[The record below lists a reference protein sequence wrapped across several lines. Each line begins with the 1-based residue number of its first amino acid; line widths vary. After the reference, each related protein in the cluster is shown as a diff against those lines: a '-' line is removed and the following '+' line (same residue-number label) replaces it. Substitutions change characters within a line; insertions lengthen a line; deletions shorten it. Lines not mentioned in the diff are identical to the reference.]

1 MSKVNHLVVNGCSYM
16 EAYSA
21 GLGYWDLAEQLG
33 LDTCESLAIGG
44 SANTRIIR
52 TTLKHSYQTVQPTL
66 YVLGMTFLSRLEIP
80 ILENQSEFEGRWTN
94 PQNQLF
100 AKDWQYGWGQAETN
114 QFVTLKLNSEM
125 YSILDRVE
133 DLMYKILSMISDLHA
148 RGHRVLVYQQADP
161 LYQEYLDDPRL
172 ALFKSTPTIVDG
184 YRWRAVSWQLSNGVP
199 PTDYGANLIHDVP
212 DDIKHPRAGHHQ
224 KLNEFLVDYICE
236 NSILDNKQ

>member
-1 MSKVNHLVVNGCSYM
+1 MDKVNHLVVNGCSYM
-16 EAYSA
+16 EAYA
-21 GLGYWDLAEQLG
+21 LGVGHWDLADQLG
-33 LDTCESLAIGG
+33 MVASESLAIGG

-94 PQNQLF
+94 PQNQQF

-133 DLMYKILSMISDLHA
+133 DLMYKILSMISSLHA

-172 ALFKSTPTIVDG
+172 ALFKSTSTIIDG
-184 YRWRAVSWQLSNGVP
+184 YRWRAVPWQLSNGVP
-199 PTDYGANLIHDVP
+199 PTNYGANPVYHVP
-212 DDIKHPRAGHHQ
+212 DDIKHPKAGHHQ
-224 KLNEFLVDYICE
+224 ILNEFLVDYIRK
-236 NSILDNKQ
+236 NSILE

>member
-1 MSKVNHLVVNGCSYM
+1 MDKVNHLVVNGCSYM
-16 EAYSA
+16 EVYAT
-21 GLGYWDLAEQLG
+21 GLGHWDLADQLG
-33 LDTCESLAIGG
+33 MVASESLAIGG

-94 PQNQLF
+94 PQNQQF
-100 AKDWQYGWGQAETN
+100 AKDWQYGWGQSETD
-114 QFVTLKLNSEM
+114 QFVDIKLKSEA

-133 DLMYKILSMISDLHA
+133 DLMYKILSMISSLHA

-172 ALFKSTPTIVDG
+172 ALFKSTSTIIDG
-184 YRWRAVSWQLSNGVP
+184 YRWRAVPWQLSNGVP
-199 PTDYGANLIHDVP
+199 PTNYGANPIYDVP
-212 DDIKHPRAGHHQ
+212 DDIKHPKAGHHQ
-224 KLNEFLVDYICE
+224 KLNEFLVNYIRE
-236 NSILDNKQ
+236 NSILE

>member
-1 MSKVNHLVVNGCSYM
+1 MDKINHLVVNGCSYM
-16 EAYSA
+16 EAYA
-21 GLGYWDLAEQLG
+21 LGQGHQDLARSLG
-33 LDTCESLAIGG
+33 ISISKSLAIGG

-52 TTLKHSYQTVQPTL
+52 TTLKHSYQTLQPTL
-66 YVLGMTFLSRLEIP
+66 YILGMTFVSRLEIP

-94 PQNQLF
+94 PQNQQF

-172 ALFKSTPTIVDG
+172 ALFKSTPAIIDG
-184 YRWRAVSWQLSNGVP
+184 YRWRAVPWQLNNGVP
-199 PTDYGANLIHDVP
+199 PTDYGANPVYHVP
-212 DDIKHPRAGHHQ
+212 DDIKHPKAGHHQ
-224 KLNEFLVDYICE
+224 ILNEFLVDYIRE
-236 NSILDNKQ
+236 NSILE